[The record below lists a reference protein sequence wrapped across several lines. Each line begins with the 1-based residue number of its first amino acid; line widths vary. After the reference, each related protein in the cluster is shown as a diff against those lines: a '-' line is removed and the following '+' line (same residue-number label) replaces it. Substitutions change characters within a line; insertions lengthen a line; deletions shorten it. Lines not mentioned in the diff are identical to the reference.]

1 MAHVFDFSRSLGPV
15 NLLSQ
20 DLFTFQGGTN
30 LSSQYWSPSGSL
42 NRLVTYLV
50 PSGETT
56 PSGDPIL
63 VQQSFRL
70 HLDTAG
76 VSLQTDPSVRTIDYR
91 AENPANVAPSSYFS
105 GSGDFTVGSV
115 FPGNPAG
122 WFLRFTDVPTFAQ
135 SFLPGSGGVYA
146 DYAAAQAAVL
156 AMVEFARAE
165 YLGYMRSVQTMLLSD
180 AGQIILE
187 NWAAG
192 LADRIRLT
200 YIPDPNSDMTVGDL
214 FRLFQRTGEGSPLNP
229 YATETRYNSDRAFA
243 GEDVQINMTS
253 GVDSFTT
260 QNGGF
265 AARTLTINA
274 GAGGDVIG
282 IFNTRFGLPPVS
294 DALMPQFLSING
306 GAGDDVIDVQVR
318 QEADIWGGTGND
330 TISLGRSSNTGTREA
345 TVYAGLGDDAVS
357 INGMAA
363 LLYGQGGNDGLFGG
377 SGVDTLYG
385 GSGDDDLR
393 DGVIAISPTE
403 VQYFRAAN
411 LFYGGD
417 GNDSVM
423 GGGGGDTI
431 FGGEGNDWLQGI
443 GGADVIVG
451 NSGADRLDGGLGA
464 DQLTGGIG
472 ADRFL
477 FQDAGSRDRIMD
489 FNRAEDV
496 LAIDGGLTGGR
507 TAEQIIAQSATLV
520 PNGVLIRLG
529 FGAEILLEGMTSTAG
544 LAATIEFI

>member
-1 MAHVFDFSRSLGPV
+1 LAHLFDFSRSLGPV

-42 NRLVTYLV
+42 NQLVTYLTPSGQTS
-50 PSGETT
+50 PSGE
-56 PSGDPIL
+56 PIL

-91 AENPANVAPSSYFS
+91 AGNPGIEAPSSYFT
-105 GSGDFTVGSV
+105 GSGNLTVATV
-115 FPGNPAG
+115 FPGNPWG

-146 DYAAAQAAVL
+146 DAGAAQAAVL
-156 AMVEFARAE
+156 AMIEFARVE
-165 YLGYMRSVQTMLLSD
+165 YLGYMRSVQNMLLSE
-180 AGQIILE
+180 AGPIVME
-187 NWAAG
+187 YWAAG
-192 LADRIRLT
+192 LEDRIKLT
-200 YIPDPNSDMTVGDL
+200 YTADPNTDMTVGTL
-214 FRLFQRTGEGSPLNP
+214 FQLFQRLGEGSPLNP
-229 YATETRYNSDRAFA
+229 YMTEPRYNSDRAFA
-243 GEDVQINMTS
+243 GEDVKINMTS
-253 GVDSFTT
+253 GDDFFLT
-260 QNGGF
+260 QTGGF
-265 AARTLTINA
+265 AARTLAIN
-274 GAGGDVIG
+274 GGGGGDVISVSNG
-282 IFNTRFGLPPVS
+282 RFGLPPVS
-294 DALMPQFLSING
+294 DALMPQFLKING
-306 GAGDDVIDVQVR
+306 GAGDDSIDVLVR
-318 QEADIWGGTGND
+318 QVADIWGGSGND

-345 TVYAGLGDDAVS
+345 TVFAGLGDDAVS

-385 GSGDDDLR
+385 GAGDDDLR
-393 DGVIAISPTE
+393 DGFIPISPTE
-403 VQYFRAAN
+403 VQYFRTAN

-417 GNDSVM
+417 GNDSVI
-423 GGGGGDTI
+423 GGGVGDTI

-443 GGADVIVG
+443 GGADTLAG
-451 NSGADRLDGGLGA
+451 NAGADRLDGGIGA

-472 ADRFL
+472 ADRFM
-477 FQDAGSRDRIMD
+477 FQDTGHRDRITD
-489 FNRAEDV
+489 FSRAEDV
-496 LAIDGGLTGGR
+496 LAIDGSLASGR
-507 TAEQIIAQSATLV
+507 TAEQIIAQSATIV

-529 FGAEILLEGMTSTAG
+529 LGAEILLEGLTSTAG